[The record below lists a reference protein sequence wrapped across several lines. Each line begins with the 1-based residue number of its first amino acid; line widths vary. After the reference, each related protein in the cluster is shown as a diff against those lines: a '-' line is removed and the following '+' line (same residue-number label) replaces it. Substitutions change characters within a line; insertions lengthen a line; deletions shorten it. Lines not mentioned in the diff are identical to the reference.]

1 MQREADNPKHIAFV
15 IPRSRNSKAK
25 FLGTKS
31 EKKKNIPKNIWQS
44 IKELS
49 LQTDNDEK
57 VASSK
62 KHTLLKNHA
71 QLETKM
77 TKSYILFLTKT
88 F

>member
-1 MQREADNPKHIAFV
+1 MFV
-15 IPRSRNSKAK
+15 IQRLRISKVK
-25 FLGTKS
+25 WFLGTKS
-31 EKKKNIPKNIWQS
+31 KKGDIAKNVWQS

-49 LQTDNDEK
+49 LQTDNDDK
-57 VASSK
+57 VASK
-62 KHTLLKNHA
+62 KHTSFKNHF